1 MANAFDKILEDSVRR
16 GIVPSKTVD
25 ARNWFR
31 SEAQKIGAR
40 NSSPGRLINQLNTQS
55 VEGVAPGSMYLFGY
69 DPKHKTKLPYY
80 DRYPL
85 VFPFAGASGGFY
97 GINMHYLPPVL
108 RAKLMDA
115 LYSIVSNK
123 KFDSTTVLKLSY
135 QVLNRSSKF
144 KYFKPCVK
152 HYLNRHVRTNFILID
167 PRQWDIALFLPLQ
180 RFAKADAAKVYS
192 DSQEIIN
199 G

>member
-1 MANAFDKILEDSVRR
+1 MANVFDRILDDSVRR

-31 SEAQKIGAR
+31 SEAQKTGVSSA
-40 NSSPGRLINQLNTQS
+40 SPGRLINQLNAQS
-55 VEGVAPGSMYLFGY
+55 VGGASPGSMYLFGY
-69 DPKHKTKLPYY
+69 DPKHKSSLPYY

-85 VFPFAGASGGFY
+85 IFPFAGAPGGFY

-115 LYSIVSNK
+115 LYSITNNK
-123 KFDSTTVLKLSY
+123 KYDSTTVLKLSY
-135 QVLNRSSKF
+135 EVLSRSSKF

-167 PRQWDIALFLPLQ
+167 PKQWDIALFLPLQ
-180 RFAKADAAKVYS
+180 RFAKADAAKVYA
-192 DSQEIIN
+192 DSQQIIN